1 MIREWAMKKVH
12 NNIIHNLW
20 WILQPF
26 YFRVWLITVV
36 KYKTRRD
43 PNVVIANKEDTYQWV
58 YKNLPENITCY
69 GKFQPVSI
77 VVLWDSIAKHQDSVA
92 GKGRFTFM
100 CMTYHLKYVIYLRVK
115 QIVMPIILEPT
126 YVISTRIFLF
136 TSFDAT
142 VDECTATTKG
152 IYRIVCVI
160 LLLWY

>member
-58 YKNLPENITCY
+58 YKNLPKKHHVLRKVPTCEYCGALRFNSETPGFCCRKGKVHIYVHDLPFEIRHLFESQTDCDANYFRTNICYFNSHFFVHIIRCY
-69 GKFQPVSI
+69 GWRMHSHNQRYI
-77 VVLWDSIAKHQDSVA
+77 
-92 GKGRFTFM
+92 
-100 CMTYHLKYVIYLRVK
+100 
-115 QIVMPIILEPT
+115 
-126 YVISTRIFLF
+126 
-136 TSFDAT
+136 
-142 VDECTATTKG
+142 
-152 IYRIVCVI
+152 
-160 LLLWY
+160 